1 MSRSLIPV
9 LTPHGSLRLD
19 QAEDEFSLED
29 GLAERL
35 EKCFARGSGHG
46 LLQLGAGEAGTS
58 LPLSLAWWRDF
69 AIRFVTDLCTLGE
82 TAQADE
88 RRLPAPAASD
98 LTALIDKAPPMQG
111 GEYLQLDVLIALWQA
126 TERALEIELSESKLP
141 LQDFLK
147 ARNSRWRLV
156 GRVHFNLA
164 ENRRDQ
170 DYPFAFMAT
179 YTSGLSAD
187 GVLRHLPLG
196 QALREYASAGDKAK
210 LLQLLAPVQ
219 QASEACAWLKNIVDA
234 GEIFHPLRWTPQD
247 TVRFL
252 LGVEAM
258 ERAGLVIRMPANW
271 RMNRP
276 SRPSVEAAVGSTSP
290 SVLGMDALL
299 DFRVEVSLDGE
310 ILTVEEINELL
321 ASTHGL
327 ALLRGKWVEIDP
339 TRLRATLDKF
349 QAIERLS
356 EKEGVPFGQAMRLLA
371 GAEIG
376 AATGAAPTAQWA
388 HVQAG
393 HWLAEALEGCRNPE
407 GLARV
412 DPGDALKAT
421 LRPYQKTGLH
431 WLYLLTQLGLGA
443 CLADDMGLGKTIQV
457 LALLLVLGQRTKGA
471 AKKTP
476 SLLVAPASLLANWAL
491 EAARFTPGL
500 NILVAHPSF
509 LPVDE
514 LRSMTPTRLAAT
526 DLVVTSYATL
536 TRLGWIG
543 ETHWHLVVLD
553 EAQVVKNPNAKQTK
567 AVKFLNAKGRI
578 VLTGTPIEN
587 NLRDLW
593 SIFDFVNPGL
603 LGSSKAFASFVKTL
617 ASQPHVSYAPL
628 RRLVQPYILRR
639 LKSDKSIIADLPDK
653 TEIKAFCHL
662 TRKQAAL
669 YQAAVAE
676 LEERLKQS
684 TDGIARRGLVLSF
697 LMRLKQICNHPTQ
710 WLGNGSYD
718 EEDSGKF
725 ARLREIAE
733 TIGSRQEKLLVF
745 TQFKEIIPPVEK
757 LLGTAFGRPGLVLHG
772 ETPVAKRMELVKK
785 FQDDERTPFFV
796 LSIKA
801 GGAGLNLTSASHV
814 VHFDRWWNPAVE
826 NQATDR
832 AYRIGQKRNVLVHKF
847 VCRGT
852 IEDRI
857 DQLIES
863 KRRLTEDFLGAGGEI
878 NLTEMSDPELLSL
891 VALDLDA
898 AMKEGAKS

>member
-1 MSRSLIPV
+1 MSFSPRPMVSRCCV
-9 LTPHGSLRLD
+9 ASGSK
-19 QAEDEFSLED
+19 S
-29 GLAERL
+29 
-35 EKCFARGSGHG
+35 
-46 LLQLGAGEAGTS
+46 
-58 LPLSLAWWRDF
+58 
-69 AIRFVTDLCTLGE
+69 I
-82 TAQADE
+82 
-88 RRLPAPAASD
+88 
-98 LTALIDKAPPMQG
+98 
-111 GEYLQLDVLIALWQA
+111 
-126 TERALEIELSESKLP
+126 
-141 LQDFLK
+141 
-147 ARNSRWRLV
+147 
-156 GRVHFNLA
+156 
-164 ENRRDQ
+164 
-170 DYPFAFMAT
+170 
-179 YTSGLSAD
+179 
-187 GVLRHLPLG
+187 
-196 QALREYASAGDKAK
+196 
-210 LLQLLAPVQ
+210 
-219 QASEACAWLKNIVDA
+219 
-234 GEIFHPLRWTPQD
+234 
-247 TVRFL
+247 
-252 LGVEAM
+252 
-258 ERAGLVIRMPANW
+258 
-271 RMNRP
+271 
-276 SRPSVEAAVGSTSP
+276 
-290 SVLGMDALL
+290 
-299 DFRVEVSLDGE
+299 
-310 ILTVEEINELL
+310 
-321 ASTHGL
+321 
-327 ALLRGKWVEIDP
+327 
-339 TRLRATLDKF
+339 LRAYESRDKF
-349 QAIERLS
+349 QAIERLA
-356 EKEGVPFGQAMRLLA
+356 EQEGVPFGQAMRLLA

-376 AATGAAPTAQWA
+376 AAASAAPTAQWA

-393 HWLAEALEGCRNPE
+393 PWLAGALEGCCSPE

-412 DPGDALKAT
+412 DPGAALQAT
-421 LRPYQKTGLH
+421 LRPYQQTGVR
-431 WLYLLTQLGLGA
+431 WLYLLTQLDLGA

-471 AKKTP
+471 AETTP

-500 NILVAHPSF
+500 KILVAHPSF
-509 LPVDE
+509 LPADE
-514 LRSMTPTRLAAT
+514 LRSMNANRLAAT

-536 TRLGWIG
+536 LRLGWIG
-543 ETHWHLVVLD
+543 ETHWRLVVLD
-553 EAQVVKNPNAKQTK
+553 EAQVVKNPNTKQAK
-567 AVKFLNAKGRI
+567 AVKSLSAKGRI

-603 LGSSKAFASFVKTL
+603 LGSPKAFANFVKAL

-684 TDGIARRGLVLSF
+684 GDGIARRGLVLSF
-697 LMRLKQICNHPTQ
+697 LVRLKQICNHPTQ
-710 WLGNGSYD
+710 WLRDGTYD

-757 LLGTAFGRPGLVLHG
+757 LLGAVFGRPGLVLHG
-772 ETPVAKRMELVKK
+772 ETPVARRKELVKK
-785 FQDDERTPFFV
+785 FQEDERTPFFV

-847 VCRGT
+847 ICRGT

-863 KRRLTEDFLGAGGEI
+863 KRQLAEDFLGAGGEI
-878 NLTEMSDPELLSL
+878 NLTEMNDRELLSL

-898 AMKEGAKS
+898 AMKEGATS